1 MAAGLF
7 SQRKLNSIRKLLPEL
22 EKASWNSLLE
32 FAPLS
37 FLSKAR
43 GIPAYRD
50 WGIYPG
56 IFLWSLS
63 TMGDRYFHKEH
74 LESLREACRMQD
86 SKVPTASKVLRSYN
100 WLELFSLMSL
110 RQKEKKKCVPISDI
124 WLYTGVSCGLCWRE
138 KNSFILLMQ
147 NNQGWPLPL
156 RIHLKLYHLTLWT
169 VISIGKH
176 VAEY

>member
-86 SKVPTASKVLRSYN
+86 SKVPTASKVLCSYN

-110 RQKEKKKCVPISDI
+110 RQKEKKSVYLSLTYDYIQCIL
-124 WLYTGVSCGLCWRE
+124 WLMLKKGE
-138 KNSFILLMQ
+138 KQFY
-147 NNQGWPLPL
+147 PFD
-156 RIHLKLYHLTLWT
+156 
-169 VISIGKH
+169 
-176 VAEY
+176 AE

>member
-63 TMGDRYFHKEH
+63 TMGDRCFHKEH

-86 SKVPTASKVLRSYN
+86 SKVPTASKVLCSYN

-110 RQKEKKKCVPISDI
+110 RQKEKKSVYLSLTYDYIQCIL
-124 WLYTGVSCGLCWRE
+124 WLMLKKGE
-138 KNSFILLMQ
+138 KQFY
-147 NNQGWPLPL
+147 PFD
-156 RIHLKLYHLTLWT
+156 
-169 VISIGKH
+169 
-176 VAEY
+176 AE